1 MVDESDIMVI
11 ALGEPNT
18 LRDRLSVCEWAVL
31 PKIKVMGE
39 VGASDLALL
48 GGLAHSSLQVIDLKD
63 AESVILTES
72 VFSGC
77 GELKYVALPDDLED
91 IPDRVFEK
99 CRNVQSIHL
108 PNRLDTIGDSAFV
121 DCVKLS
127 EIHLPKRVHLIGKE
141 SFENCSSLST
151 IICDSIEPPI
161 IHENSFTGI
170 STACQLIIPFGLS
183 QMYKNNERWHDFVMQ
198 ERENNH

>member
-1 MVDESDIMVI
+1 
-11 ALGEPNT
+11 
-18 LRDRLSVCEWAVL
+18 
-31 PKIKVMGE
+31 MGE
-39 VGASDLALL
+39 VGTSILLL

-99 CRNVQSIHL
+99 CRNLQSIHL
-108 PNRLDTIGDSAFV
+108 PNRLDTIGDSAFLLTV
-121 DCVKLS
+121 LNYLRFIC
-127 EIHLPKRVHLIGKE
+127 PNRVSYRKK

-170 STACQLIIPFGLS
+170 STACQLIIPSGLS